1 MKLTR
6 STRESDG
13 GRRLRFDFGGV
24 LVCPPVRMRM
34 RVDSTTLLD
43 TFLLLFRTD
52 PTSDGTSKAKS
63 HGRAPHLRRNNRR
76 HAQGSAETNDRNRG
90 EPAEV
95 SNRHETRDPRHSRIF
110 ANAFARERWR
120 QSPRQRTTATTDLF
134 AASAR
139 EKARSHVPELDRA
152 VDVRRAAGSAVGRRC
167 ACRKVHRR
175 SPSRET

>member
-110 ANAFARERWR
+110 ASAFARERWR
-120 QSPRQRTTATTDLF
+120 HRPR
-134 AASAR
+134 
-139 EKARSHVPELDRA
+139 
-152 VDVRRAAGSAVGRRC
+152 RRGRRRRRTC
-167 ACRKVHRR
+167 SRLAHERKRGRTFLSWIV
-175 SPSRET
+175 P